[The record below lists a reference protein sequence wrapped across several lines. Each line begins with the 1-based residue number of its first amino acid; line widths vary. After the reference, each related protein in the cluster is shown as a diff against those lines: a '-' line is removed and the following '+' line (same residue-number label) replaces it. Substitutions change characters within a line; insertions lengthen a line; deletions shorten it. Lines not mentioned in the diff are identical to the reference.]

1 MDVEQLLR
9 DLNREHWSPK
19 LQRVYFAENTAVYL
33 AGRDAQATLSA
44 DGRKWHKPIMSHV
57 IDGEYTPGTDIDD
70 TELKAE
76 DESLEV
82 DTFRYGSAYID
93 RVSAKQNFY
102 SAVNFAANSMQK
114 TLNNRIEQKFLSEV
128 DNAAHTIDAGV
139 ASTTNIIDVFGQA
152 HTNLDTNDVPMTDR
166 VAVVGPHI
174 IDILRKTKANRE
186 TPLGDTVLENGI
198 VGPWK
203 GWTVV
208 QNNNLPYS
216 AELKIAT
223 QPTNNDTVT
232 IAGVTFTFK
241 TTLGTD
247 AGNVLIGA
255 SAAAARANLKAAIEG
270 GSGAGTDYVE
280 VSAKDRF
287 TLLKRDVKIT
297 SDEDMV
303 LTGFGDIVVSETL
316 TASDDEFSKQEQ
328 KAWFGMRGATDLVVQ
343 LPPSPEFT
351 PVEKRFGVRAK
362 ALSGYGAKTFQDGAI
377 ALNKVVFD
385 ASQWV

>member
-1 MDVEQLLR
+1 MNVEQLLR
-9 DLNREHWSPK
+9 DLNREHWSPR

-33 AGRDAQATLSA
+33 AGRDAQSTLSA

-57 IDGEYTPGTDIDD
+57 VDGVYTPGSDIDD

-93 RVSAKQNFY
+93 RISAKQNFY

-128 DNAAHTIDAGV
+128 DNAAHTIAAGI
-139 ASTTNIIDVFGQA
+139 ADTTNIVDVFGKA
-152 HTNLDTNDVPMTDR
+152 HTNLDSADVPMVDR
-166 VAVVGPHI
+166 VAVVGPHTI
-174 IDILRKTKANRE
+174 EILRKVKADRE
-186 TPLGDTVLENGI
+186 TQLGDTVLENGI
-198 VGPWK
+198 IGPWK

-223 QPTNNDTVT
+223 QPTNDDTVT
-232 IAGVTFTFK
+232 IAGVKFTFK

-255 SAAAARANLKAAIEG
+255 NAAAARANLKAAIEG
-270 GSGAGTDYVE
+270 GSGAGTTYIAPKANDL
-280 VSAKDRF
+280 F
-287 TLLKRDVKIT
+287 TLLKRGITIT
-297 SDEDMV
+297 SDKSMV
-303 LTGFGDIVVSETL
+303 IKGFGDIVVSETL
-316 TASDDEFSKQEQ
+316 TAAADVFSKQEQ

-362 ALSGYGAKTFQDGAI
+362 ALAGYGAKTFADGAM
-377 ALNKVVFD
+377 ALNKVTFD